1 MIQGEMGVIAKLA
14 EEVINQIAAGEV
26 VERPVSVVKE
36 LVDNALDAG
45 ASYVSVYIEQGGKRL
60 IRVVDDGSGLAK
72 SDLSSAVQ
80 RHYTSKITSI
90 DDLASLTSLGFR
102 GEALSSIASVS
113 DFTMKSRTKDD
124 DSGWQ
129 VSVHQ
134 GTADDPKPVGMAIGT
149 DVVVENLFSKIPARK
164 NFLKSDVTEFSH
176 ITELIHQYALVYP
189 QVGFTLIN
197 NGKESFTRSKDQDVE
212 QLLSA
217 ILGTEL
223 ATKMVSITTD
233 HPQLSVTG
241 WIGQPGTGASHR
253 PRQYVF
259 VNGRPVDEGTVRS
272 AVYQGYGTLLG
283 RHEKPQFIV
292 KIQIAPHLV
301 DFNVHPQK
309 KEVRFVNSGLI
320 FQLVQQAVGKAIS
333 GFSFIPSGDIDPNS
347 FTPRSFGIPSVST
360 ASKLT
365 VSGTGGVGWVG
376 DRASG
381 GLPSGLPGEYSS
393 QPSVVTQNR
402 LVTATNDWGAVIK
415 VGKVVQLLNLFIIEE
430 IDDGIMVYDQH
441 AVHERVLYE
450 RFVEAYLGEKESIAT
465 QALLVPTRIELS
477 PKEVEHLR
485 ESLEFLLELGFGISI
500 NDEGALVVAR
510 VPAIVADVNLS
521 ELFKEFVSD
530 LETGVFDETSP
541 VKAIDDQTHRRLA
554 TLACRSAVKAGDA
567 LRDYEI
573 TQLLHDYHSTKINS
587 TCPHGRPVQ
596 VGFTRSEMEKWF
608 RRS

>member
-90 DDLASLTSLGFR
+90 DDLTSLTSLGFR

-134 GTADDPKPVGMAIGT
+134 GVSDDPKPAGMAIGT
-149 DVVVENLFSKIPARK
+149 DVVVENLFSKVPARK
-164 NFLKSDVTEFSH
+164 NFLKSDATELGH
-176 ITELIHQYALVYP
+176 ITELVHQYALVYP
-189 QVGFTLIN
+189 QVGFKLIN
-197 NGKESFTRSKDQDVE
+197 NGKETFVSSKGQSIE
-212 QLLSA
+212 QLLGA

-223 ATKMVSITTD
+223 ATKMVPLEAD

-241 WIGQPGTGASHR
+241 WVGRPGTGVSHR
-253 PRQYVF
+253 PQQYVF
-259 VNGRPVDEGTVRS
+259 VNGRPVEESTVRS
-272 AVYQGYGTLLG
+272 AVYQGYGSLLG
-283 RHEKPQFIV
+283 RHEKPQFII
-292 KIQIAPHLV
+292 KIQIVPHLV

-309 KEVRFVNSGLI
+309 KEVRFVGSGLV
-320 FQLVQQAVGKAIS
+320 FQLVQQAVGKAVS
-333 GFSFIPSGDIDPNS
+333 GFSFLPHVEIDPNPFAEKPFREASNPRPS
-347 FTPRSFGIPSVST
+347 FSSGSVQSGGNSFGGLS
-360 ASKLT
+360 A
-365 VSGTGGVGWVG
+365 GVPAGL
-376 DRASG
+376 SG
-381 GLPSGLPGEYSS
+381 GYD
-393 QPSVVTQNR
+393 QPLLATQNR
-402 LVTATNDWGAVIK
+402 IVTTATDWGAVVK
-415 VGKVVQLLNLFIIEE
+415 SGKVFQILNLFIVEE
-430 IDDGIMVYDQH
+430 IDDGIIVYDQH

-450 RFVEAYLGEKESIAT
+450 RFVQAYLGEKEAIAT
-465 QALLVPTRIELS
+465 QALLVPARIDLS
-477 PKEVEHLR
+477 PKEVEFLK
-485 ESLEFLLELGFGISI
+485 ESLEFFQELGFGISV
-500 NDEGALVVAR
+500 DDKGVLVVVR

-521 ELFKEFVSD
+521 ELLKEYLGD
-530 LETGVFDETSP
+530 LEASIYEEASP

-554 TLACRSAVKAGDA
+554 TLACRSAVKAGDPMRESEIIEL
-567 LRDYEI
+567 LRDYRA
-573 TQLLHDYHSTKINS
+573 TKINS

-596 VGFTRSEMEKWF
+596 VVFTRSEMEKWF
-608 RRS
+608 KRT